1 MVEVARDEAEAGRR
15 EGVTRSSTVLEVG
28 LCAGA
33 HWGAMAGFRVRGGC
47 TGEPWQ
53 ASALLLR
60 AGSLIASPQ
69 HPGSC
74 FYPER
79 LQGPK
84 SPPSRPARSTPN
96 PRGGLSPGL
105 CRPRP
110 HPPSPPPRWRSCWH
124 WTRSGRSPSALL
136 LSGLQSPLCHRQRP
150 IRPHPRR
157 TPPGPRA
164 SPGPGRPVRIQP
176 NTLGV
181 ALQLPRPR
189 RLLSPLSFLK
199 RGSDHVP
206 PLLKT
211 LS

>member
-1 MVEVARDEAEAGRR
+1 MAGFRVR
-15 EGVTRSSTVLEVG
+15 
-28 LCAGA
+28 GA
-33 HWGAMAGFRVRGGC
+33 HWGAMAGFCVTPSGWVPDRISATPRLLLLPRASPG
-47 TGEPWQ
+47 TKEPPLQ
-53 ASALLLR
+53 AST
-60 AGSLIASPQ
+60 Q
-69 HPGSC
+69 HP
-74 FYPER
+74 
-79 LQGPK
+79 Q
-84 SPPSRPARSTPN
+84 SP
-96 PRGGLSPGL
+96 GGLSPGL

-189 RLLSPLSFLK
+189 SLLSPLPFLK
-199 RGSDHVP
+199 CGSDHVP